1 MEMGKAKHHKNTI
14 ERTKKIR
21 AITERYYEAGN
32 NSRCYKAVWKK
43 YIYPIYPMCY
53 RTYLNY
59 LNIPTPP
66 PPPPT
71 AIQLTLFDFLDKHP
85 NC

>member
-1 MEMGKAKHHKNTI
+1 MEKRKHHESTI
-14 ERTKKIR
+14 KRVLLVRKL
-21 AITERYYEAGN
+21 TERYYEAGN
-32 NSRCYKAVWKK
+32 NQRCYKAVWRK
-43 YIYPIYPMCY
+43 YINPIYPMCY

-71 AIQLTLFDFLDKHP
+71 PLQLSLFEFFDESP
-85 NC
+85 RR

>member
-1 MEMGKAKHHKNTI
+1 MGGKRHYKSTL
-14 ERTKKIR
+14 ERVQRIR
-21 AITERYYEAGN
+21 MITEKYYEAGN
-32 NSRCYKAVWKK
+32 NAKCYKAVWKK

-71 AIQLTLFDFLDKHP
+71 PAQLDLFADFFNP
-85 NC
+85 

>member
-1 MEMGKAKHHKNTI
+1 MGKVKHHKSTL

-32 NSRCYKAVWKK
+32 NRRCYKAIWKK

-59 LNIPTPP
+59 LDIPTEPP
-66 PPPPT
+66 KPP
-71 AIQLTLFDFLDKHP
+71 AVELTLFDFFDA
-85 NC
+85 CSAY